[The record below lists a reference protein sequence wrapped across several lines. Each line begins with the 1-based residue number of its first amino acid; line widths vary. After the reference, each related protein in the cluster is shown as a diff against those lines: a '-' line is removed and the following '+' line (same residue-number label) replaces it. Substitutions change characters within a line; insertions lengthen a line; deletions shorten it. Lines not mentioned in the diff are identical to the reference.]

1 MDKVLARLDAMKE
14 VHLAE
19 LKTLLAF
26 PSISTDPACVQAVR
40 ACGEHLR
47 DQVRA
52 MGFTDS
58 VLHDTPGHPILTASW
73 KGAPGAPT
81 ILLYGHYDV
90 QPVDP
95 LDLWRHP
102 PFEAV
107 LEGDRLVARGV
118 ADDKGQVFSH
128 LKAME
133 ALLKEEGA
141 LPVNVVLLLEGEE
154 EIGSPNLGPFLE
166 ANKELLKADC
176 AVISDT
182 AMFAQGRPSITYG
195 LKGLCYLEL
204 ELEGPS
210 HDLHSGSFG
219 GPVVNPLN
227 VMADLLSSLKDRQ
240 GRVAVEGF
248 YDAVL
253 PLSAEERAAF
263 AALGYDEEGLKH
275 SLAVEELVPEAG
287 YTVLEHLWARP
298 TCDVNG
304 FVGGFTGEGAK
315 TVLPAKASAKV
326 SFRLVPHQTPDKVA
340 DLVEAHL
347 RRLLPGGVRLTLT
360 RHHAGKPA
368 LAPIDHPA
376 VRAGMEALEKGFGTP
391 AVYQR
396 EGGSIPIVAAFDEIL
411 GQKTVLMGFGLPDS
425 RCHSPNENLSLENIY
440 GGMRA
445 ALWFYRLLPQHMARA

>member
-1 MDKVLARLDAMKE
+1 MDKVMARLDSLRE
-14 VHLAE
+14 QHLDE

-26 PSISTDPACVQAVR
+26 PSISTDPACAGAVR
-40 ACGEHLR
+40 QCGEHLLG
-47 DQVRA
+47 QVLA
-52 MGFTDS
+52 MGLSDA

-73 KGAPGAPT
+73 KGRPGAPT
-81 ILLYGHYDV
+81 VLLYGHYDV

-95 LDLWRHP
+95 LDLWRNP

-118 ADDKGQVFSH
+118 ADDKGQIFSH

-133 ALLKEEGA
+133 ALLAEEGG
-141 LPVNVVLLLEGEE
+141 LPVNVVLLFEGEE
-154 EIGSPNLGPFLE
+154 EIGSPNLGPFL
-166 ANKELLKADC
+166 ASHKELLKADC

-182 AMFAQGRPSITYG
+182 GMFAEGRPSITYG

-204 ELEGPS
+204 DLEGPS

-227 VMADLLSSLKDRQ
+227 VMADLLASLKDSQ
-240 GRVAVEGF
+240 GRVAVDAF

-263 AALGYDEEGLKH
+263 AALGFDEDGLKQ
-275 SLAVEELVPEAG
+275 SLAVEGLAPEFG
-287 YTVLEHLWARP
+287 YSVLEHLWARP

-315 TVLPAKASAKV
+315 TVLPARASAKV
-326 SFRLVPHQTPDKVA
+326 SFRLVPHQTPEEVA

-347 RRLLPGGVRLTLT
+347 RKRLPVGVRLRVT
-360 RHHAGKPA
+360 RHHSGKPA
-368 LAPIDHPA
+368 LTPIDHPA
-376 VRAGMEALEKGFGTP
+376 VKAGMEALEKGFGTP

-396 EGGSIPIVAAFDEIL
+396 EGGSIPIVAAFDELL
-411 GQKTVLMGFGLPDS
+411 GLKTVLMGFGLPDS

-445 ALWFYRLLPQHMARA
+445 AAWFYRLLPQHMARA